1 MRLFGTVLETCIGFS
16 FDLIEMIFEWHVKS
30 DI

>member
-16 FDLIEMIFEWHVKS
+16 FDLVEVVFEGHVKS